1 MKTIL
6 KKYKKE
12 KKIKFNKTNINNII
26 KNTNNKKKQNI
37 NKKKMFRYSLPSME
51 ALLEHLKKRKV
62 ITKDSVYNAMRQ
74 VDRADFTNSSP
85 YADNPQYIDC
95 NATISAPHM
104 HAYALEYLSNYLT
117 PSCHVL
123 DVGSGSGYL

>member
-1 MKTIL
+1 MKKFL
-6 KKYKKE
+6 KKNKR
-12 KKIKFNKTNINNII
+12 KKIKFNKTNINNKI